1 MELRELRSFCTAAK
15 LKSISR
21 AAEQLNVGQPT
32 VTTHIKKLEEELGV
46 QLFDRI
52 KRPIQLT
59 PVGAALAQL
68 ASPLVDGIDSLA
80 THAGIVEK
88 EGPVRVASTHEI
100 IPHTLVQAV
109 RVFLKSYPHAHL
121 RVLAGRREDVMHM
134 VEEGEADIGLV
145 PSPERGTD
153 FEFLPLFPYE
163 RVLVAPLGH
172 PLLKSPVTTLE
183 EIAKHPLIMMGKGT
197 WTRRMLEAEFRRR
210 GVSFEVIVELD
221 SMDTIKRYVALG
233 MGVSVGPSLAI
244 EPKDLEELGVMKLT
258 HLLPVEQAGVIWL
271 QGKTLS
277 KRTQEFMAVMKNT
290 LAPAS
295 ARR

>member
-21 AAEQLNVGQPT
+21 AAEQLGVGQPT

-59 PVGAALAQL
+59 PAGAALVQL
-68 ASPLVDGIDSLA
+68 AMPLVEGIDGLA
-80 THAGIVEK
+80 AHAGIVEQ
-88 EGPVRVASTHEI
+88 EAPVRVAATHEM

-109 RVFLKSYPHAHL
+109 RVFLKTHPHVHL
-121 RVLAGRREDVMHM
+121 RIAAGRREDIMHM

-145 PSPERGTD
+145 PSPERGSD
-153 FEFLPLFPYE
+153 FEFLPLLPYE
-163 RVLVAPLGH
+163 RVLVTPLGH
-172 PLLKSPVTTLE
+172 PLLDVPVLTLD

-197 WTRRMLEAEFRRR
+197 WTRRIVEAEFRRR
-210 GVSFEVIVELD
+210 GLPYEIIVELD
-221 SMDTIKRYVALG
+221 NMDTIKKYVSLG
-233 MGVSVGPSLAI
+233 MGVSIGPSIAI
-244 EPKDLEELGVMKLT
+244 EPNDMEDLGVVKLP
-258 HLLPVEQAGVIWL
+258 HLLPVEQAGIIWL

-277 KRTQEFMAVMKNT
+277 KHSQEFVTTIRDT
-290 LAPAS
+290 LSVLP
-295 ARR
+295 RR